1 MAMISSNGKWGA
13 FTRKRTI
20 GHFLLLLVGMTGS
33 MQPAKKN
40 IDGKVSFAVFETVQS
55 VAAPTDQIRPEKYV
69 Y

>member
-1 MAMISSNGKWGA
+1 
-13 FTRKRTI
+13 
-20 GHFLLLLVGMTGS
+20 MTGS